1 MYIRYAFMNICLGIV
16 HVLVDKASI
25 KHGKGEGCEIR
36 RQWILGDPNRALLS
50 KPAIAKGCELCF
62 AGAKSVIFITG
73 LCDDGCYYC
82 PVSRDRLNRDV
93 FYVNE
98 VPVSTISEVLLEL
111 ARSGSRGA
119 SITGGDPLVRSDRT
133 IKLVKE
139 IKDHFGDDFH
149 VHLYTS
155 GRYATT
161 GVLRA
166 LDRAGLDEIRFHPTK
181 MEFLSRAKAAK
192 ENTSMS
198 VGVEIPVAP
207 HIEEWVKDIIVRADR
222 LGLDFVNLNEMEFVE
237 PNARA
242 LLARGLRESATRPFT
257 VEGSLETA
265 IRVISWARDN
275 VSIPVHFCPATFKD
289 KIQTRNRL
297 RVASLRDLRWN
308 EEPLASGTLL
318 EYSCIAGK
326 GVLVRRE
333 VYPTPGRRPVV
344 AEEIVGDCP
353 D

>member
-1 MYIRYAFMNICLGIV
+1 MYPL
-16 HVLVDKASI
+16 I
-25 KHGKGEGCEIR
+25 KPLTRRVKEEGCNIR
-36 RQWILGDPNRALLS
+36 RQPILGDPNRALLS
-50 KPAIAKGCELCF
+50 KPVMAKGCELCF

-98 VPVSTISEVLLEL
+98 VPVTTVSEVILEL

-133 IKLVKE
+133 VKLVRAVKE
-139 IKDHFGDDFH
+139 HFGGNFH

-155 GRYATT
+155 GRYATI

-166 LDRAGLDEIRFHPTK
+166 LDEAGLDEIRFHPTRI
-181 MEFLSRAKAAK
+181 EFLSRAKAAK
-192 ENTSMS
+192 ENTSMA
-198 VGVEIPVAP
+198 VGIEVPVAP
-207 HIEEWVKDIIVRADR
+207 HIEEWVKDIILRANS

-242 LLARGLRESATRPFT
+242 LLARGLRESVTRPFT
-257 VEGSLETA
+257 VKGSLETA
-265 IRVISWARDN
+265 IRIVNWARES
-275 VSIPVHFCPATFKD
+275 VEIPVHFCPATFKD
-289 KIQTRNRL
+289 NIQTRNRL
-297 RVASLRDLRWN
+297 VIASLRDLRWN

-318 EYSCIAGK
+318 EYSCNAGK
-326 GVLVRRE
+326 GVLVKRE
-333 VYPTPGRRPVV
+333 VYPTPNRRPIV
-344 AEEIVGDCP
+344 AEEVVGDCP

>member
-1 MYIRYAFMNICLGIV
+1 M
-16 HVLVDKASI
+16 
-25 KHGKGEGCEIR
+25 
-36 RQWILGDPNRALLS
+36 LGDPNRALLS
-50 KPAIAKGCELCF
+50 KPVMAKGCELCF

-98 VPVSTISEVLLEL
+98 VPVSTVSEALLEL
-111 ARSGSRGA
+111 TRSGSRGA

-133 IKLVKE
+133 IKLVKAVKE
-139 IKDHFGDDFH
+139 HFGYGFH
-149 VHLYTS
+149 IHLYTS
-155 GRYATT
+155 GRYATH

-166 LDRAGLDEIRFHPTK
+166 LDKAGLDEIRFHPTRL
-181 MEFLSRAKAAK
+181 EFLSRAKAAK
-192 ENTSMS
+192 ELTSLS
-198 VGVEIPVAP
+198 VGIEIPVAP
-207 HIEEWVKDIIVRADR
+207 HIEKWVKGIIVKADA

-265 IRVISWARDN
+265 IRIISWARKS
-275 VSIPVHFCPATFKD
+275 VGIPVHFCPATFKD

-297 RVASLRDLRWN
+297 MIASLRDLRWN
-308 EEPLASGTLL
+308 EEPTTSGTLV
-318 EYSCIAGK
+318 EYECIAGK
-326 GVLVRRE
+326 GVLVKRE
-333 VYPTPGRRPVV
+333 AYPTPNRRPIV
-344 AEEIVGDCP
+344 AEEVVDYCSGLSI
-353 D
+353 